1 MNYRHHY
8 HAGNFA
14 DVMKHILLVGL
25 LQALQKKDNAFC
37 YIDTHAGRGW
47 YDLAAAPS
55 QQTGE
60 YLEGVRKLTPEK
72 QPPSASISQYFADL
86 NALKEQFGKA
96 YYGGSPW
103 FALKNIRPQDRM
115 VLMEYHPVDAEK
127 LRYNFHYQPQV
138 AVHHRDAYEGL
149 TALIPPKEKRGL
161 VLIDPPYE
169 EERHDYPQVVELL
182 AKAHAKWPTGTFAIW
197 YPIKTRAAIDLFE
210 RRLVKT
216 GIRKQLVCELCV
228 MPDDNALG
236 LNGSGLLIVNPPFQF
251 AEEADKVLQ
260 WLLPQLSQHVMAKAG
275 VRWLV
280 AE

>member
-55 QQTGE
+55 QKTGE
-60 YLEGVRKLTPEK
+60 YLEGIRKLTPEK
-72 QPPSASISQYFADL
+72 QPPSAWISQYYAGL

-103 FALKNIRPQDRM
+103 FAMQNIRPQDRM
-115 VLMEYHPVDAEK
+115 VLMEYHPVDADK
-127 LRYNFHYQPQV
+127 LKYNFHYQPQV

-149 TALIPPKEKRGL
+149 TAMIPPREKRGL

-236 LNGSGLLIVNPPFQF
+236 LNGSGLLIVNPPYQF

-260 WLLPQLSQHVMAKAG
+260 WLLPQLSQHVMAKAS